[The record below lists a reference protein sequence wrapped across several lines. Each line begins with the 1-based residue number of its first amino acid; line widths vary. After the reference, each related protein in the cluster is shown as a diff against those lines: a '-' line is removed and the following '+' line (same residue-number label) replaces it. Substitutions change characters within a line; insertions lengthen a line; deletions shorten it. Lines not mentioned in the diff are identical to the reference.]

1 MTSGVLDLSAMMMSS
16 IMSIRL
22 TKGDI
27 YGRNTG
33 STFGAHGHFRAIV
46 GDFCHV
52 DEFRFG
58 LLDNVGTRVGKT
70 CGSNCLCRIQ
80 LCSDKQRV

>member
-1 MTSGVLDLSAMMMSS
+1 
-16 IMSIRL
+16 MSIRL

-33 STFGAHGHFRAIV
+33 STFGARGHFRAITN
-46 GDFCHV
+46 DFCHV

-58 LLDNVGTRVGKT
+58 LLGDVGIRMGKT

-80 LCSDKQRV
+80 LCSVKSGEETK